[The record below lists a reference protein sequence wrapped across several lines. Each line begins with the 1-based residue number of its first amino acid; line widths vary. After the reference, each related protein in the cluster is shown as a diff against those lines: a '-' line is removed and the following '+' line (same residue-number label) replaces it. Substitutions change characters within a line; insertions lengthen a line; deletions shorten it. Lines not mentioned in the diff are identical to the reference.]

1 MLRFLVLVLLAL
13 TCSGCLV
20 STSVGTFDC
29 SWDLKLNGL
38 RCEVVQV
45 AKLP

>member
-1 MLRFLVLVLLAL
+1 MRLICVCALAL

-20 STSVGTFDC
+20 STSIGTFDC
-29 SWDLKLNGL
+29 TWDLKLNGL